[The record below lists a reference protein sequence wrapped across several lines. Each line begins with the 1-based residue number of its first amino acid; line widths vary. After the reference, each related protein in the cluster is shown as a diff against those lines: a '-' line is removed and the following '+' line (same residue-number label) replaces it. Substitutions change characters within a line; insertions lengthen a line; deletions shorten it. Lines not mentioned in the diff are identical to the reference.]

1 MAELGGTT
9 EMRSMTPADEM
20 AAAAR
25 YLFGAGAVRRARDL
39 AALLADWHPDL
50 VVHDN
55 LELGSPTAAE
65 VAGIPHV
72 THSYGPIVP
81 GTDGFAVLVGQT
93 LAAAGLPDSI
103 ESIMAG
109 PYLDI
114 CPPSLQPTGNSAPW
128 TQPFALAPTAGEVD
142 EADKLPAGFSD
153 LPYPETIYL
162 TLGTI
167 MNQQPEVFRA
177 VLQGCARLEVNVL
190 TTVGPGVDP
199 ADLGPQPAGV
209 LITDYVSQALV
220 LPHCT
225 AVASHVGAGTM
236 LGALCFGLPQ
246 LALPQGTDQPHNS
259 AALVA
264 TGAAVALQ
272 PDEITADAVA
282 ESLNRVLR
290 DPAIRAAAE
299 ALRTEISAMPPA
311 DAVLDQVLSATA
323 G

>member
-1 MAELGGTT
+1 
-9 EMRSMTPADEM
+9 
-20 AAAAR
+20 
-25 YLFGAGAVRRARDL
+25 
-39 AALLADWHPDL
+39 
-50 VVHDN
+50 
-55 LELGSPTAAE
+55 
-65 VAGIPHV
+65 
-72 THSYGPIVP
+72 VP
-81 GTDGFAVLVGQT
+81 GSDGFAVLVGQT
-93 LAAAGLPDSI
+93 LAAAGLPDSL
-103 ESIMAG
+103 ESIMAS

-114 CPPSLQPTGNSAPW
+114 CPPSLQPSDTTAPW
-128 TQPFALAPTAGEVD
+128 TQPFALAPSAGEVD
-142 EADKLPAGFSD
+142 KADQLPAGFAD
-153 LPYPETIYL
+153 LPHPETVYL

-177 VLQGCARLEVNVL
+177 VLAGCTRLGVNVL

-199 ADLGPQPAGV
+199 ADLGPQPDGV

-220 LPHCT
+220 FPHCA

-246 LALPQGTDQPHNS
+246 LALPQGTDQPQNS

-282 ESLNRVLR
+282 ASLDRVLR
-290 DPAIRAAAE
+290 DPAVRAAAE
-299 ALRTEISAMPPA
+299 DLRTEIEAMPTP
-311 DAVLDQVLSATA
+311 DAVLDRVLSTIA